1 MKKIYRVAIIVCIVA
16 LGLSVLGACKKVSD
30 QDNTEKDVIADV
42 QDKEEDSSTEN
53 TTTEGEKTELNVAV
67 FQGGYGREVW
77 DTLAKNFE
85 QQHPGVTVTIT
96 ANPKLGDV
104 IRPQIMS
111 GNPPDV
117 IFLSA
122 TNESGI
128 LQSLIQDK
136 ALANLDDVF
145 DDNMKS
151 KFVSGSLEAP
161 TVAPY
166 GDGKIY
172 SAPLFYSTMGLF
184 YNKTLFEE
192 NGFEVPK
199 TWDEFFAL
207 GDKAK
212 EKGIALFTY
221 AAANDPS
228 YNEIV
233 MSPAIASAGG
243 AQLLEDCF
251 GYKEGA
257 WSSEAVKKVMNV
269 YKRMADGGYL
279 LDGTLAMTHTQSQ
292 EQFLQNKALFIPNGN
307 WLENEMKE
315 TPRAEGFEFGFTGI
329 PVFDETNTPCVWSN
343 IEEIY
348 IPAKAKEVD
357 LAKEFLKFL
366 YTDESI
372 LLLAQSAG
380 SIPPINGAANL
391 VKDVLS
397 ASVYE
402 TYAITEKGYTPVT
415 GGFAMTEQSEINI
428 RDDIY
433 NTLNSI
439 MAGEKDVEDWSSLIE
454 ADAKKLS
461 GIILK

>member
-1 MKKIYRVAIIVCIVA
+1 MKRFKKVATMMFIIA
-16 LGLSVLGACKKVSD
+16 LGLSALGGCKKVSD
-30 QDNTEKDVIADV
+30 QNNGDQGKVT
-42 QDKEEDSSTEN
+42 EDSSNAVDTNED
-53 TTTEGEKTELNVAV
+53 TTASDGAQKELNVAV

-85 QQHPGVTVTIT
+85 EQHEGVKVNVT

-104 IRPQIMS
+104 IRPQIMT

-117 IFLSA
+117 IYLSA
-122 TNESGI
+122 TNDSGI

-136 ALANLDDVF
+136 ELAELDDVF
-145 DDNMKS
+145 TDEMKAR
-151 KFVSGSLEAP
+151 FVPGVLDAA
-161 TVAPY
+161 TIAPY

-172 SAPLFYSTMGLF
+172 AAPLFYSTMGLF

-199 TWDEFFAL
+199 TWDDFFAL

-221 AAANDPS
+221 AASNAPS

-233 MSPAIASAGG
+233 VNPAIASAGG
-243 AQLLEDCF
+243 TQLLEDCF

-257 WSSEAVKKVMNV
+257 WSSEAVKKVLDI

-279 LDGTLAMTHTQSQ
+279 LDGTLAMNHTQSQ

-315 TPRAEGFEFGFTGI
+315 TPRADGFEFGFTGI
-329 PVFDETNTPCVWSN
+329 PVFDEADTPCVWSN

-348 IPAKAKEVD
+348 IPAKAKEID

-366 YTDESI
+366 YTDDSI
-372 LLLAQSAG
+372 KLLAQNAG
-380 SIPPINGAANL
+380 SIPPINGAADL
-391 VKDVLS
+391 AKDLLS
-397 ASVYE
+397 DSVYE
-402 TYAITEKGYTPVT
+402 TYSITEKGFTPVA

-433 NTLNSI
+433 ITLNSV
-439 MAGEKDVEDWSSLIE
+439 MAGEKSVDEWSELLE
-454 ADAKKLS
+454 NDAKKLS
-461 GIILK
+461 GILLK